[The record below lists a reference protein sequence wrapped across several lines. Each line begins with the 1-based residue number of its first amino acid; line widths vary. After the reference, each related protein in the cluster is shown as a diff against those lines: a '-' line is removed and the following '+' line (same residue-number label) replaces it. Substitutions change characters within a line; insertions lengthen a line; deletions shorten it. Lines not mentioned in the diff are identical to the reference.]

1 MSFLSPPEVPTIKAD
16 NGVYYDFNNGARILF
31 PKGEWHVNII
41 DEDSGNILFS
51 CDTQAGWVTSTK
63 KYHVK
68 FRIQAFKKGEEKP
81 FLDTVMELKDKSV
94 LISFPTGTLGD
105 IIAWFH
111 YAEKFRIKHQCKLEC
126 SVLRDPLIISPKR
139 NHV

>member
-63 KYHVK
+63 NIMSNSEYRHLK
-68 FRIQAFKKGEEKP
+68 REKKNR
-81 FLDTVMELKDKSV
+81 FST
-94 LISFPTGTLGD
+94 
-105 IIAWFH
+105 
-111 YAEKFRIKHQCKLEC
+111 Q
-126 SVLRDPLIISPKR
+126 
-139 NHV
+139 